1 MSKKAAPTA
10 SPATS
15 PAADGNDPVS
25 RFEASLKELEEIVAR
40 MERGDLPLEK
50 NVALFERG
58 VELSRVC
65 KAKLSD
71 AESRIQA
78 LVDPQESGAVRTE
91 ELDVEDV
98 VDGEE
103 DD

>member
-1 MSKKAAPTA
+1 MA
-10 SPATS
+10 S
-15 PAADGNDPVS
+15 
-25 RFEASLKELEEIVAR
+25 FEEQLAELEKVV
-40 MERGDLPLEK
+40 ERLEQGDLPLEE

-58 VELSRVC
+58 VELSRAC

-71 AESRIQA
+71 AESRIQV
-78 LVDPQESGAVRTE
+78 LIDPQENGAVRTD

>member
-1 MSKKAAPTA
+1 VA
-10 SPATS
+10 S
-15 PAADGNDPVS
+15 
-25 RFEASLKELEEIVAR
+25 FEEQLAELEKVVEQL
-40 MERGDLPLEK
+40 EQGDLPLEK